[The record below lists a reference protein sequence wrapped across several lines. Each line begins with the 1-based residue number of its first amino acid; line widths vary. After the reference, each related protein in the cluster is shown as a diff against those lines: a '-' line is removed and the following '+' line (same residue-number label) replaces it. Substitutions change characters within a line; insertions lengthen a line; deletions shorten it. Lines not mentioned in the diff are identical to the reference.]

1 MDILDLRQPRLH
13 IEIDLIVR
21 DVELRQRFRELR
33 KRYGKL
39 SMPMSHELADIIRYL
54 DKTPYEKRLRG

>member
-21 DVELRQRFRELR
+21 DVELRWRFRELR

-39 SMPMSHELADIIRYL
+39 SMPMSRELADIIRYL
-54 DKTPYEKRLRG
+54 DRM